1 METKIYLLFLNLL
14 IVNQDSENKESPLI
28 IKISSFKLRS
38 AELLKK
44 MKKIKIMQN
53 IHNGVILDI
62 NRLNKGLKLLM
73 LINVLI
79 PKKALIDNIEAM
91 GSVQYGVF
99 VENKLIKIMKNIGK

>member
-1 METKIYLLFLNLL
+1 
-14 IVNQDSENKESPLI
+14 
-28 IKISSFKLRS
+28 
-38 AELLKK
+38 

-91 GSVQYGVF
+91 GSV
-99 VENKLIKIMKNIGK
+99 